1 MINLKANNIKFHE
14 TEILCFKGHKKSW
27 NFRQMKKA
35 YKRAFAEMAN
45 QNPWLANRWKPKHIH
60 LKWLR
65 FEAQHARKF
74 EKVLLR
80 LMKSKYL

>member
-1 MINLKANNIKFHE
+1 
-14 TEILCFKGHKKSW
+14 
-27 NFRQMKKA
+27 MKKI

-45 QNPWLANRWKPKHIH
+45 QNQWLTNRWKPKHIR

-80 LMKSKYL
+80 LMKSKYF